1 MKTKKNENKSKQRS
15 NRNKSSKIKNSKNT
29 LKYMINKDINMKYRS
44 KADIVEHIFKTT
56 EEVADEHDKNE
67 LTDSNYIY
75 WITNDLAGMYMDPDD
90 STMDKKLNKLIEG
103 PSYETNYH
111 NLKEGAKRK
120 KLIKKQVLKTQEHV
134 RNLLMKLPNKELY
147 AFIGYSFYNSI
158 YRPKVA

>member
-15 NRNKSSKIKNSKNT
+15 NRNKSSKSKNSKNT

-103 PSYETNYH
+103 PSYETNSH
-111 NLKEGAKRK
+111 NLKEDVKRK
-120 KLIKKQVLKTQEHV
+120 KLTKKQVLKTQEHV